1 MKFLLFLVLIV
12 GLGGGYAYW
21 PYSTTSKLRDFVDSS
36 DALAVDKVIDW
47 GSYRSAVHD
56 QVKPLVDDSM
66 RKRFPVNYRQVTSIV
81 STEDVLN
88 KMLDQE
94 MNGKGLIRSIK
105 GGQDFSEAKPVGI
118 EARTWDGFSG
128 FELKLAGSEARYHF
142 DLKGLDGWKLVNARL
157 GSKDIDVY
165 VGKFHQVLDERLKQ
179 IQTTGG
185 SGVMKAL
192 QPGTPQHESW
202 LKDYVNP
209 LDARPPSATGRS
221 GRGGR

>member
-1 MKFLLFLVLIV
+1 MKFLLFLVLII
-12 GLGGGYAYW
+12 GLAGGFAYW
-21 PYSTTSKLRDFVDSS
+21 PYSTTSKLRDSLDSS
-36 DALAVDKVIDW
+36 DEPAVDKVVDW

-66 RKRFPVNYRQVTSIV
+66 RKRFTSNYRQVTSII

-94 MNGKGLIRSIK
+94 MNAKGLIHSTK
-105 GGQDFSEAKPVGI
+105 GQQEFSEAKQLTI
-118 EARTWDGFSG
+118 DTRNWDGFSS
-128 FELKLAGSEARYHF
+128 FDLKLGGSEARYHF
-142 DLKGLDGWKLVNARL
+142 ELKGLEGWKLVSARL
-157 GSKDIDVY
+157 GSKDSDMY
-165 VGKFHQVLDERLKQ
+165 VGKFHQVLNERLKQ

-185 SGVMKAL
+185 SSVMKAL
-192 QPGTPQHESW
+192 QPGASQQESW